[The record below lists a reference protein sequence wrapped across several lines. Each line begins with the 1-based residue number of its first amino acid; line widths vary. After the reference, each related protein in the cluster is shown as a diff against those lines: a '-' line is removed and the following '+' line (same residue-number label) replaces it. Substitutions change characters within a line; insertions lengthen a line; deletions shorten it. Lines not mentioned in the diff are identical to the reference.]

1 MELNKSAGPLI
12 SIVILNYNAEKFLD
26 ECINSIYKTKTVSF
40 EIILV
45 DNASTNKSYR
55 ECIKKFPEI
64 KLIEN
69 KKNLGYCEGNNVGI
83 KASKGEFIVVL
94 NPDTIVTPTWLY
106 ELIRAYQK
114 NGKGIYQPKILAT
127 TDHNILLSSGQ
138 FIQLFGF
145 GYSRGKG
152 DKDVQESRN
161 IEKIGYASG
170 TCLFTSKTILEKLD
184 YFDPFLFAYHD
195 DLDLCWRA
203 AMFGI
208 NSFYVP
214 TSVIFHPIEGYSFKW
229 SELKFYLMERNR
241 HYCLLTHFTKSNYL
255 KILPSL
261 ILVDFAVSLFYLKK
275 GMFITKIKTSL
286 NILKNLIKISEQ
298 YKKIQSKR
306 IMSDKEILNIFQDE
320 IQIPKWVANE
330 ENSDSFN
337 NFLNR
342 LSKITRNFL

>member
-1 MELNKSAGPLI
+1 MNESTVPLI

-26 ECINSIYKTKTVSF
+26 ECINSIYKTEKVNF

-55 ECIKKFPEI
+55 ELAKKNPEI

-83 KASKGEFIVVL
+83 RASKGEFVVVL
-94 NPDTIVTPTWLY
+94 NPDTVLTPTWLH
-106 ELIRAYQK
+106 ELIHAYK
-114 NGKGIYQPKILAT
+114 ENGEGIYQPKILAT
-127 TDHNILLSSGQ
+127 TDHDMLLSSGQ

-152 DKDVQESRN
+152 EKHVEESKD

-170 TCLFTSKTILEKLD
+170 TCLFTSKNILEKLE

-214 TSVIFHPIEGYSFKW
+214 SSVIFHPIEGYSFKW
-229 SELKFYLMERNR
+229 SKFKFYLMERNR
-241 HYCLLTHFTKSNYL
+241 QYCLLTHFTKSSFL
-255 KILPSL
+255 KMLPSL
-261 ILVDFAVSLFYLKK
+261 ILVDIAVSLFYLKK
-275 GMFITKIKTSL
+275 GMFITKIKTSF
-286 NILKNLIKISEQ
+286 NILKNLTKISQ
-298 YKKIQSKR
+298 KYTKIQSSR
-306 IMSDKEILNIFQDE
+306 TLSDKEILNIFQDQ
-320 IQIPKWVANE
+320 IQVPKWVASQ
-330 ENSDSFN
+330 ENSEFFN
-337 NFLNR
+337 NFLNK

>member
-1 MELNKSAGPLI
+1 LNEFTGPLI

-26 ECINSIYKTKTVSF
+26 ECISSIYKTEKINF

-45 DNASTNKSYR
+45 DNASTDKSYR
-55 ECIKKFPEI
+55 ECTQKFPGI

-83 KASKGEFIVVL
+83 RASKGEFIVVL
-94 NPDTIVTPTWLY
+94 NPDTVVTPTWLS
-106 ELIRAYQK
+106 ELIHTYQE
-114 NGKGIYQPKILAT
+114 NGEGIYQPKILAT
-127 TDHNILLSSGQ
+127 TDHDMLLSSGQ

-152 DKDVQESRN
+152 EKHIQEN
-161 IEKIGYASG
+161 NGIEKIGYASG
-170 TCLFTSKTILEKLD
+170 TCLFTSKAILEKLE

-208 NSFYVP
+208 SSFYVP

-229 SELKFYLMERNR
+229 SKFKFYLMERNR
-241 HYCLLTHFTKSNYL
+241 QYCLLTHFTNSSYL
-255 KILPSL
+255 KMLPSL
-261 ILVDFAVSLFYLKK
+261 ILVDIAVSLFYLKK

-286 NILKNLIKISEQ
+286 NILKNLRKISKK
-298 YKKIQSKR
+298 YKKIQSNR
-306 IMSDKEILNIFQDE
+306 TSSDKEILNIFQNQ
-320 IQIPKWVANE
+320 IQVPKWVASE
-330 ENSDSFN
+330 ENSESFN
-337 NFLNR
+337 NLLNK
-342 LSKITRNFL
+342 LSKISQSFL

>member
-1 MELNKSAGPLI
+1 MNESAVPLI

-26 ECINSIYKTKTVSF
+26 ECINSIYKTEKVNF

-55 ECIKKFPEI
+55 EFTKKFPEI

-83 KASKGEFIVVL
+83 RASKGEFVVVL
-94 NPDTIVTPTWLY
+94 NPDTVLTPTWLH
-106 ELIRAYQK
+106 ELIHAYQE
-114 NGKGIYQPKILAT
+114 NGEGIYQPKILAT
-127 TDHNILLSSGQ
+127 TDHDMLLSSGQ

-152 DKDVQESRN
+152 EKHIEESKDV
-161 IEKIGYASG
+161 EKIGYASG
-170 TCLFTSKTILEKLD
+170 TCLFTSKNILEKLE

-229 SELKFYLMERNR
+229 SRFKFYLMERNR
-241 HYCLLTHFTKSNYL
+241 QYCLLTHFTNSSYL
-255 KILPSL
+255 KMIPSL
-261 ILVDFAVSLFYLKK
+261 ILVDIAVSLFYLKK

-286 NILKNLIKISEQ
+286 NILKNIRKISKK
-298 YKKIQSKR
+298 YKKIQSSR
-306 IMSDKEILNIFQDE
+306 IFSDKEILNIFQNQ
-320 IQIPKWVANE
+320 IQVPQWVASE
-330 ENSDSFN
+330 ENSESFN
-337 NFLNR
+337 NLLNK
-342 LSKITRNFL
+342 LSKISRSFL